1 VRDNSAPIDSS
12 WPNDLTAR
20 EREVLHLIASG
31 LSTKEV
37 AANLGISFKT
47 AACHRANIMSKLGLH
62 SVVDL
67 VRYTLQAPQHSHGLE
82 RKRLEQSYQEKLREA
97 EQDYRLAAERHKEAI
112 TRAQKTNWKLDAD
125 GQQALHVAGLMER
138 EAVEKYAQALKVFAD
153 LIMNGPKR

>member
-1 VRDNSAPIDSS
+1 MDSS
-12 WPNDLTAR
+12 LPTDLTPR
-20 EREVLHLIASG
+20 EREVLHLIAAG
-31 LSTKEV
+31 LSTKQV

-62 SVVDL
+62 TVVDL
-67 VRYTLQAPQHSHGLE
+67 VRYALQAPQQPDGLE
-82 RKRLEQSYQEKLREA
+82 RERLEHGYLERVREA
-97 EQDYRLAAERHKEAI
+97 EKGYRLAAERHKQAI

-153 LIMNGPKR
+153 LVVHGRRPPQQ